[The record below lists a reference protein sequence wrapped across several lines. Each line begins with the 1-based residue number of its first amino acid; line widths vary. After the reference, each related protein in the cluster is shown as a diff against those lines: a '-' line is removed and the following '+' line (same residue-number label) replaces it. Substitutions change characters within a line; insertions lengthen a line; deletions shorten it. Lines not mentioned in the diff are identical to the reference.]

1 MAPAK
6 PKASASASSSVVLK
20 AKPVSAPSSSSR
32 PRVITIEDD
41 SVEPAS
47 ASSSL
52 VDPYRFSGPQWR
64 KAFPFPGR
72 PPVTE
77 PFGFRKTDL
86 TPARLHLSVKAYLW
100 SQDQRS
106 LVKVEEDIA
115 KLPGLA
121 VVLDSHQVLDTDGT
135 TKWRAEWI
143 DADGQIPHRHKATLT
158 ELSHLCHLSERPVHL
173 VICCHIGPSSRN
185 LENLIHSTGQTG
197 LPAQLVLIT
206 TERAGPQGRFVRQSV
221 GIFVC
226 ATTVWKSPRSFRRG
240 AGLLHKS

>member
-1 MAPAK
+1 
-6 PKASASASSSVVLK
+6 
-20 AKPVSAPSSSSR
+20 
-32 PRVITIEDD
+32 
-41 SVEPAS
+41 
-47 ASSSL
+47 
-52 VDPYRFSGPQWR
+52 
-64 KAFPFPGR
+64 
-72 PPVTE
+72 VTE

-173 VICCHIGPSSRN
+173 VICCHIVSSSRN
-185 LENLIHSTGQTG
+185 LENLIHSTGQSG

-206 TERAGPQGRFVRQSV
+206 TERAGPQGIFVRQSV